1 MSVAIGA
8 IVYAL
13 TRSFAMALGVLVGG
27 VLIDLDHFV
36 EHFSYRGLSLDLRD
50 MFHLCYYNLHSKL
63 YLLLHS
69 YELLVIIWIAALFV
83 AKSDFLTGFAI
94 GFTIHI
100 IMDQIDNPARAL
112 SYFFIFRAI
121 KKFDGD
127 SIRRPG
133 TKGKPSQ
140 HLAKVLK
147 KSAIRNKP
155 DGHQDS
161 KTRR

>member
-36 EHFSYRGLSLDLRD
+36 DYFIYRGIHVNLKD
-50 MFHLCYYNLHSKL
+50 MFHLSYNNLFPKF

-69 YELLVIIWIAALFV
+69 YELVALMWILVIFFIRNKLV
-83 AKSDFLTGFAI
+83 TGLAI

-100 IMDQIDNPARAL
+100 IQDEVGNCGNPL
-112 SYFFIFRAI
+112 FYFLTFRIFN
-121 KKFDGD
+121 KFDGD
-127 SIRRPG
+127 KMVPRKFR
-133 TKGKPSQ
+133 GKPSPP
-140 HLAKVLK
+140 L
-147 KSAIRNKP
+147 SSRWRNGSSP
-155 DGHQDS
+155 
-161 KTRR
+161 